1 MEKIKVKLQTESNLI
16 IGGTPNSF
24 EIGGVDMEAVLD
36 YKGDPCIPA
45 SSLKGI
51 LRRIV
56 RELQEEENSDSNSN
70 DDSITIWITNLYKNH
85 FNYLLNEIN
94 KQAISEEKLQ
104 KTKESLEEIRD
115 HCSAEYLF
123 GIQKV
128 NRSPKFIFNDLQLKK
143 EKDKKKKDIFSID
156 TKNAI
161 TLNND
166 DTVSSNPRTYKTI
179 RPEVTFLGE
188 IWFQGSEQLC
198 KGNSEVSKE
207 DVEKKILELLEKVFG
222 ELNLGIYRMGNSG
235 SRGYGRVH
243 IDIVKGE

>member
-1 MEKIKVKLQTESNLI
+1 MEKIKIKLRTESNLI
-16 IGGTPNSF
+16 IGGTPNFF
-24 EIGGVDMEAVLD
+24 EIGGVDMETVLD
-36 YKGDPCIPA
+36 YKGNPCIPA

-56 RELQEEENSDSNSN
+56 RELQEEGNSNS
-70 DDSITIWITNLYKNH
+70 DSITIWITNLYKNY

-94 KQAISEEKLQ
+94 KQAISEEKLK
-104 KTKESLEEIRD
+104 KTKESLEEIRNN
-115 HCSAEYLF
+115 CSAEYLF

-207 DVEKKILELLEKVFG
+207 DIEKKILELLEKVFD
-222 ELNLGIYRMGNSG
+222 ELNSGIYRMGNSG
-235 SRGYGRVH
+235 SRGYGKVH
-243 IDIVKGE
+243 IDIV